1 MPDTTAENTGTEQS
15 GDDTESQR
23 LGIEQIGKALEGWRS
38 KIDELI
44 VQLDLG
50 NLDMRDEVRRRL
62 DITQNVYLAARSRLS
77 DARRDADTNL
87 SSLRLAL
94 EQLLRDLQ
102 AAFDAAEAVVRRSRD
117 LS

>member
-1 MPDTTAENTGTEQS
+1 MPNTTQENTGTEQS
-15 GDDTESQR
+15 EDDTEDQR
-23 LGIEQIGKALEGWRS
+23 LGIEQIGKTLDGWRS

-50 NLDMRDEVRRRL
+50 NLDIRDEIRRRL

-77 DARRDADTNL
+77 DSKRDADTNL

-94 EQLLRDLQ
+94 EQLVRDLQ
-102 AAFDAAEAVVRRSRD
+102 AAYDAAEAVVRRSRD
-117 LS
+117 RS

>member
-1 MPDTTAENTGTEQS
+1 MPDTTAETTGTEQS
-15 GDDTESQR
+15 GDGTESQR
-23 LGIEQIGKALEGWRS
+23 LGIEQIGNTLDGWRS

-50 NLDMRDEVRRRL
+50 NLEMREEVRRRL

-94 EQLLRDLQ
+94 DQLLRDLQ
-102 AAFDAAEAVVRRSRD
+102 AAYDAAEAVVRRSRD
-117 LS
+117 RS